1 MKLWFMRRASMEFD
15 IVIIGNSAAA
25 VGCIETI
32 RSRDKDISIAVVSEE
47 RYHTYSRALI
57 PYYLAGK
64 LDLEK
69 LYYRPIDFYER
80 MNVTALL
87 GKKAISIDFEKKK
100 IKLESEEEIGYD
112 KLLLATGGKPFIPPM
127 EGFDKSLKN
136 AFSFVSLDDALG
148 IEKILPKAKKAVILG
163 AGVIGLMAAEVLV
176 EKGIDVHVV
185 ELAERVLAPVVDEKT
200 SQLVEDLFEERGVRI
215 HTGLTIKQVNSE
227 EGYIKNVILTD
238 GTQLDCD
245 FIIVAVGVVPRIE
258 LVKDTEVEVNRG
270 ILVDKR
276 MQTSIKDVYAA
287 GDCAEIYDFLIDD
300 RRLLP
305 LWPNAYYG
313 GRIAAINM
321 LGEEAEFEW
330 GTSMNAM
337 HFFDLYIINA
347 GLNVTDE
354 IAEKEGYEVLVRFEP
369 DRRIYRRL
377 ALKDGVIKGLIF
389 VGRVERA
396 GIYLNLMRRKIVVD
410 EFKEMLLDYDF
421 GYSKLPE
428 SVRWNLLQN
437 EVILGII

>member
-1 MKLWFMRRASMEFD
+1 MKLWFMRRVSMEFD
-15 IVIIGNSAAA
+15 VVVIGNSAAA
-25 VGCIETI
+25 IGCIETI
-32 RSRDKDISIAVVSEE
+32 RSKDRDLSIAVISEE

-64 LDLEK
+64 VDFEK
-69 LYYRPIDFYER
+69 LYYRPLDFYER
-80 MNVTALL
+80 MDITALL
-87 GKKAISIDFEKKK
+87 GKRAVSIDFENKKV
-100 IKLESEEEIGYD
+100 KLDSGEEVGYD
-112 KLLLATGGKPFIPPM
+112 KLLIATGGKPFIPPM
-127 EGFDKSLKN
+127 EGFDRNLKN

-148 IEKILPKAKKAVILG
+148 IEKMLPNSKKVVILG

-176 EKGIDVHVV
+176 EKGLEVHVV

-215 HTGLTIKQVNSE
+215 HTSLTIKQVNSAN
-227 EGYIKNVILTD
+227 GYIENVVLTD
-238 GTQLDCD
+238 GTRLDCD
-245 FIIVAVGVVPRIE
+245 FMIVAVGVVPRIE
-258 LVKDTEVEVNRG
+258 LVKDTAVKVNRG
-270 ILVDKR
+270 ILVDKH
-276 MQTSIKDVYAA
+276 METSVKDVYAA

-347 GLNVTDE
+347 GLNITDE
-354 IAEKEGYEVLVRFEP
+354 IAEKEGYEILMRFEP
-369 DRRIYRRL
+369 EKRIYKRL
-377 ALKDGVIKGLIF
+377 ALKDGLIKGLIF
-389 VGRVERA
+389 VGNVERA
-396 GIYLNLMRRKIVVD
+396 GIYLNLIRRKIRVD
-410 EFKEMLLDYDF
+410 DFKEKLLDYDF

-428 SVRWNLLQN
+428 SIRWDLLQN